1 MTEIREYPLDRALPT
16 TAVASGLQGW
26 FGYRRFPVFS
36 LPWLGRRAFVFAL
49 PISALALLTLLGTW
63 ASSRDPGLAA
73 TAAGMLLL
81 SLMLMAFAGPSLA
94 VAVRHR
100 RWPLRRERI
109 AVVAAVLLG
118 MLMAF
123 AIDRAVSARLEPL
136 VNRRLADTG
145 LVSAEQKARAQEME
159 RSLLGR
165 ATNLLFLLGSYFLLG
180 GGLALRGY
188 FSEQRRVAEAR
199 RVSELAQLRIEAK
212 QSALRLSLLQAQIAP
227 HFLFNTL
234 ATLRALIRRDAERA
248 EATLDALVDHL
259 RACMPQLS
267 SEGGLAMSTLGREL
281 DACRSYLELM
291 RLRLGDRLSYT
302 VDAAGAQADRPLLP
316 LLLLTLVEN
325 AVKHGVEPASRPVRI
340 EVQVQERADALLLA
354 VEDTGAG
361 LQPGLGAGVGLANL
375 RSQLRDRYGGRAGL
389 AIASRAEGRGVR
401 AELRLPLQE
410 EEALA

>member
-1 MTEIREYPLDRALPT
+1 
-16 TAVASGLQGW
+16 
-26 FGYRRFPVFS
+26 
-36 LPWLGRRAFVFAL
+36 
-49 PISALALLTLLGTW
+49 
-63 ASSRDPGLAA
+63 
-73 TAAGMLLL
+73 
-81 SLMLMAFAGPSLA
+81 MAFAGPSLA

-188 FSEQRRVAEAR
+188 FSE
-199 RVSELAQLRIEAK
+199 
-212 QSALRLSLLQAQIAP
+212 AQIAP

-361 LQPGLGAGVGLANL
+361 RQPGLGAGVGLANL